1 VNRAKLRAS
10 GGYTFI
16 ELLIAITILGFVI
29 TPFIG
34 LFSFSFSSIARA
46 GHQSAAINLC
56 RDKIETLKAEGY
68 DNVYAGF
75 ITAAN
80 NPLLE
85 TDLPAMPGYRRVT
98 EVSNAQI
105 NSLPLMEEP
114 AELLLI
120 SVTVYWTMN
129 NQEYSETVESYLG
142 KR

>member
-46 GHQSAAINLC
+46 GHQSAAVNLC
-56 RDKIETLKAEGY
+56 RVKLETLKAEGY

-98 EVSNAQI
+98 EVSPVEI
-105 NSLPLMEEP
+105 NSFPVMEEP
-114 AELLLI
+114 VELLQVAV
-120 SVTVYWTMN
+120 SVYWTTN
-129 NQEYSETVESYLG
+129 NKEYSETVESYLG
-142 KR
+142 KW

>member
-1 VNRAKLRAS
+1 VNIPKLRAS

-29 TPFIG
+29 TPFLG

-56 RDKIETLKAEGY
+56 RDKMETLKAQGY
-68 DNVYAGF
+68 ENVYAGF
-75 ITAAN
+75 ITTAN
-80 NPLLE
+80 NPLFE
-85 TDLPAMPGYRRVT
+85 ADLPTMPDYRRVT
-98 EVSNAQI
+98 EVTAI
-105 NSLPLMEEP
+105 EIDDHPALEEP
-114 AELLLI
+114 IELLLI
-120 SVTVYWTMN
+120 AVTVYWTTN

>member
-1 VNRAKLRAS
+1 MNRAKLRAS

-34 LFSFSFSSIARA
+34 LFSFSFSSVVRA
-46 GHQSAAINLC
+46 GHQSAAANLC
-56 RDKIETLKAEGY
+56 RSKMETLKADGY
-68 DNVYAGF
+68 DTVYTSF

-85 TDLPAMPGYRRVT
+85 TNLPTMPGYRRVT
-98 EVSNAQI
+98 EVSPVEI
-105 NSLPLMEEP
+105 NSLPVMEEP
-114 AELLLI
+114 VELLLI
-120 SVTVYWTMN
+120 TVTVYWTAN

>member
-1 VNRAKLRAS
+1 MNRAKLRAS

-16 ELLIAITILGFVI
+16 ELLIAITILGFVV
-29 TPFIG
+29 TPFIS

-46 GHQSAAINLC
+46 GHQSAAANLC
-56 RDKIETLKAEGY
+56 RSKIETLKAEGY
-68 DNVYAGF
+68 DTVYTCF

-85 TDLPAMPGYRRVT
+85 TDLPTMPGYRRVT
-98 EVSNAQI
+98 EVSSVEI
-105 NSLPLMEEP
+105 NSLPEIEEP

-120 SVTVYWTMN
+120 AVTVYWTMN
-129 NQEYSETVESYLG
+129 NREYSETVETYLG

>member
-1 VNRAKLRAS
+1 VNRARLRES

-29 TPFIG
+29 TPFLG

-46 GHQSAAINLC
+46 GHQSAALNLC
-56 RDKIETLKAEGY
+56 RDKLETLKAEGFDTLY
-68 DNVYAGF
+68 TDF
-75 ITAAN
+75 ITSAG

-85 TDLPAMPGYRRVT
+85 TDLPTMPGYRRVT
-98 EVSNAQI
+98 EVTPIEINA
-105 NSLPLMEEP
+105 LPAMEEP
-114 AELLLI
+114 IELLLI
-120 SVTVYWTMN
+120 TVTVYWTAN

>member
-1 VNRAKLRAS
+1 MNRAKLRES

-29 TPFIG
+29 TPFLG

-46 GHQSAAINLC
+46 GHQSAAVNLC
-56 RDKIETLKAEGY
+56 RDKMETLKAEGY

-75 ITAAN
+75 ITAAG

-85 TDLPAMPGYRRVT
+85 TDLPSMPGYRRVT
-98 EVSNAQI
+98 EVSPAEM

-114 AELLLI
+114 IELLLI
-120 SVTVYWTMN
+120 AVTVYWTAN

>member
-1 VNRAKLRAS
+1 MNTAKLRAS

-29 TPFIG
+29 TPFIA
-34 LFSFSFSSIARA
+34 LFSFSFSSIVRA
-46 GHQSAAINLC
+46 GHQSAAANLC

-68 DNVYAGF
+68 DTVYSSF
-75 ITAAN
+75 SSSTN

-85 TDLPAMPGYRRVT
+85 TDLPTMAGYHRVT
-98 EVSNAQI
+98 KVTDVEI